1 MASFFSW
8 QLKQRKGPSHGREF
22 WGFDAPSCTE
32 IPSPGFIS
40 TWHTAHMNNLNILQ
54 SGYFVSNLHFTQ
66 TLYCQE
72 KNREEASDFDN
83 SYNKTKQNLSESIA
97 EPSSY
102 SSTTTSGSM
111 YSLSIEVD
119 SEDFL
124 RNMALSIPFTGFFC
138 IGTGAGGFSWG
149 NISTTMQVVSS
160 LSPFACKASWR

>member
-8 QLKQRKGPSHGREF
+8 QLKQRKGPSHGRVF

-66 TLYCQE
+66 IYVVKRKLERKLLTLTT
-72 KNREEASDFDN
+72 AI
-83 SYNKTKQNLSESIA
+83 TKQNLSDSIA

-111 YSLSIEVD
+111 YSLSVEDD

-138 IGTGAGGFSWG
+138 CAAGAGGFSWG

-160 LSPFACKASWR
+160 LSPLACKASWR